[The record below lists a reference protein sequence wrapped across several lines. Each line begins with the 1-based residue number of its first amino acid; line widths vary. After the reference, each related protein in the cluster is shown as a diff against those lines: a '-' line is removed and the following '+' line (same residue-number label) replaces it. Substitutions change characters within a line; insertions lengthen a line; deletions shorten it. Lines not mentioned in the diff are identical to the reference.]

1 MASLGAL
8 LALLLAAPPPGASAQ
23 AADPA
28 LDLLQQGQKAF
39 AARDFKGAAQRY
51 GDFVQ
56 KFPTHAQIS
65 PARFGLGLS
74 LLQSGEPDGAK
85 IAALLAPAADDTKF
99 VERPDAI
106 YWSGAALR
114 QAGQFAAAA
123 GRFAQAAEH
132 YAVRAKG
139 SADPGKGEL
148 PPALDAMARSRCD
161 QAEALVA
168 AGKAQDARAA
178 VEPLAREAW
187 LARSR
192 SRDLVPYLLGCA
204 AYASGDLVAAGRA
217 LVRLAPF
224 EQLLLGPHA
233 RYMLARIHHVAGE
246 TTEAAEHYDAVP
258 AAHEKQLQAA
268 KQALQ
273 ANAEPVRDHPLERA
287 RLQKAVGAPPD
298 YMADALYY
306 GGVLLY
312 EQKKYVEAVVK
323 FTRVAEGFPKHARA
337 DEARLLQGLSHVQ
350 RGQHGDAVKSLHP
363 LLGHAKLGAQA
374 RAWTA
379 RALVRGADPA
389 QPQPF
394 KQALDQAAEHLRQA
408 SAQDPELLFELADTL
423 RRAGRH
429 GDAAPVY
436 QKLAGGPRA
445 EEARA
450 RLVACSQL
458 AGKGREADEAFVQ
471 FEKDFP
477 RSAFLPEALY
487 HYAESAFVVAQDAP
501 EASRRPL
508 FEEAVRRYERL
519 VSKYADLPQADL
531 CRYRMAMARHA
542 LGQYA
547 EAAAALGAITDAGR
561 SGALAGSS
569 YVMADS
575 LLRAGPPAQQ
585 AKDAITAAQRLQ
597 HYTLAIQALQGFIAA
612 KQGSPEVP
620 EAMIKLGYCYQQ
632 VASLHAVP
640 EERVKAATAG
650 REVYE
655 ATRATFPEHPL
666 RAVAE
671 YERANCYVLAGDPA
685 SALSKLVRF
694 HGEPFVRHPI
704 APVAVLR
711 QAQIMRSLG
720 QAGEAVAV
728 LAACRQRHEE
738 EMKKDKSRASMV
750 PLLRYHHGLALREA
764 KQPAEAVKVLQ
775 SVVQDYADS
784 EWAKASRE
792 LLEETK
798 P

>member
-1 MASLGAL
+1 MAVSA
-8 LALLLAAPPPGASAQ
+8 PGASAQ
-23 AADPA
+23 PADPA

-39 AARDFKGAAQRY
+39 AARDFNGAAQRY

-56 KFPTHAQIS
+56 KFPVHAQIS

-74 LLQSGEPDGAK
+74 LLQSGEPDAAK
-85 IAALLAPAADDTKF
+85 IAALLAPAADDATF
-99 VERPDAI
+99 SERPDAI
-106 YWSGAALR
+106 YWCGAALR
-114 QAGQFAAAA
+114 QAGQFDAAAR
-123 GRFAQAAEH
+123 RFAQAADH
-132 YAVRAKG
+132 HAARAKG
-139 SADPGKGEL
+139 WTDSGQGVL
-148 PPALDAMARSRCD
+148 PPGIESLARSRCD
-161 QAEALVA
+161 QAEALLA

-178 VEPLAREAW
+178 AEALSREPW
-187 LARSR
+187 LVRSR
-192 SRDLVPYLLGCA
+192 SRDLVHYLLGCA
-204 AYASGDLVAAGRA
+204 AYASGDLVIAGRT

-224 EQLLLGPHA
+224 EQPLLGPHA
-233 RYMLARIHHVAGE
+233 RYLLARIHHVAGE
-246 TTEAAEHYDAVP
+246 STEAAEHYDAVP
-258 AAHEKQLQAA
+258 AACEKQTQAA

-287 RLQKAVGAPPD
+287 RLRKAVAAPPE
-298 YMADALYY
+298 YLADALYY

-312 EQKKYVEAVVK
+312 EQKKYVEALVK
-323 FTRVAEGFPKHARA
+323 LVRVSEGFPKHAQA
-337 DEARLLQGLSHVQ
+337 GEARLLQGLCHVQ
-350 RGQHGDAVKSLHP
+350 RGQHADAVKALQP

-389 QPQPF
+389 QPRPF

-408 SAQDPELLFELADTL
+408 AAQDPELLFELADTL

-429 GDAAPVY
+429 GEAAPVY
-436 QKLAGGPRA
+436 QKLAGGPRG

-450 RLVACSQL
+450 RLIACSQL
-458 AGKGREADEAFVQ
+458 AGKGQETDEAFVQ
-471 FEKDFP
+471 FEKDHP

-487 HYAESAFVVAQDAP
+487 HYAENAFAIAQDAP

-508 FEEAVRRYERL
+508 LEGAVRRYERL
-519 VSKYADLPQADL
+519 VSKYPDLPQADL

-547 EAAAALGAITDAGR
+547 EAAAALAAISDAGR

-569 YVMADS
+569 YVMADA
-575 LLRAGPPAQQ
+575 LLRAGPPAHQ
-585 AKDAITAAQRLQ
+585 AKDAISAAQRLQ
-597 HYTLAIQALQGFIAA
+597 QFTLAIQALQAFIAA
-612 KQGSPEVP
+612 RQGAPEIP

-650 REVYE
+650 RELYE
-655 ATRATFPEHPL
+655 SVRASFPEHPL

-685 SALSKLVRF
+685 TGLSKLVRF
-694 HGEPFVRHPI
+694 HGEPFVRQPI
-704 APVAVLR
+704 APVAILR
-711 QAQIMRSLG
+711 QAQIMRSMG
-720 QAGEAVAV
+720 QAGEAANV

-738 EMKKDKSRASMV
+738 ELKKDKTRASMV
-750 PLLRYHHGLALREA
+750 PLIRYHHGLALREA
-764 KQPAEAVKVLQ
+764 KRPAEAVQVLQ
-775 SVVQDYADS
+775 SVVQEYADS

-792 LLEETK
+792 LMEETK